1 MKKDR
6 DCSMPMG
13 NPYIGPVMPMMPMPY
28 NMPMTMDMSNQPM
41 NTIMSTTSSY
51 TGVDNNSLYNQIN
64 ALEKRV
70 SNLEAMISNT
80 NYNNSTYQMM

>member
-1 MKKDR
+1 MKR
-6 DCSMPMG
+6 DCNQMSMAM
-13 NPYIGPVMPMMPMPY
+13 PYMGPVMPMNTPMPY
-28 NMPMTMDMSNQPM
+28 MTMSM
-41 NTIMSTTSSY
+41 NSIPNTPSY
-51 TGVDNNSLYNQIN
+51 TGIDNNLYNQIN

>member
-6 DCSMPMG
+6 DCSQMSMAMPYMG
-13 NPYIGPVMPMMPMPY
+13 PMMGFGMPVMPMGV
-28 NMPMTMDMSNQPM
+28 DM
-41 NTIMSTTSSY
+41 NTNINSNTPNY
-51 TGVDNNSLYNQIN
+51 TGIDNNLYNQIN

>member
-6 DCSMPMG
+6 DCSMQMG
-13 NPYIGPVMPMMPMPY
+13 MPYMPPMMPMGTPY
-28 NMPMTMDMSNQPM
+28 MAMTMDMSNQPM
-41 NTIMSTTSSY
+41 NTMMSTPNYTS
-51 TGVDNNSLYNQIN
+51 VDNSLYNQIN

-80 NYNNSTYQMM
+80 NYNNSSYQMM